1 MPRRADRP
9 YFAQR
14 CDHSNSSVNT
24 FSYKYR
30 LYSIIKKQKKQ
41 FVWKELSG
49 IFAVQIIIWAI
60 AIYNIALLDRNYNT
74 DMSDLIDL
82 RKGVYYFALRNA
94 RMFSS
99 TIAGLDVMFEKAGML
114 DKNRYRRFI
123 AGFNRNASRETVTDY
138 QLSINY
144 TSALM
149 SHIYSFEWK
158 YAERYLRFTS
168 NYDLNLS
175 SNQKANLSL
184 HFDVNS
190 IYYIVF
196 AAYNRWNPTVNTDD
210 FDNEALLDQVQKNRC
225 PND

>member
-1 MPRRADRP
+1 
-9 YFAQR
+9 
-14 CDHSNSSVNT
+14 
-24 FSYKYR
+24 
-30 LYSIIKKQKKQ
+30 
-41 FVWKELSG
+41 
-49 IFAVQIIIWAI
+49 
-60 AIYNIALLDRNYNT
+60 
-74 DMSDLIDL
+74 MSDLIDL